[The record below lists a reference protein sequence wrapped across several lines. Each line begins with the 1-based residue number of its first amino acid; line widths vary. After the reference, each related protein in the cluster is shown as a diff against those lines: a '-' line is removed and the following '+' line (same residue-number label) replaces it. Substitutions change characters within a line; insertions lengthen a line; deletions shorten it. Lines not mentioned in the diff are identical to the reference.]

1 MKYYK
6 IIVGKESP
14 GQHEMKEVNKMTRTH
29 NKNYIV
35 CWLENDIIKTKTY
48 KTRKSAEK
56 FGVKVMMENDVAV
69 NIATY
74 YDGELVSNDWY
85 N

>member
-1 MKYYK
+1 
-6 IIVGKESP
+6 
-14 GQHEMKEVNKMTRTH
+14 MKEVIKMTRTH
-29 NKNYIV
+29 HKNYIV

-56 FGVKVMMENDVAV
+56 FGLKVMLENDVAV

-74 YDGELVSNDWY
+74 YDGELISSDWY